1 MHTLTFVVVLAVVGI
16 SSPATACVGTAGWP
30 KEDVYNK
37 QFFFFNVYLN
47 F

>member
-1 MHTLTFVVVLAVVGI
+1 MDLKTRNMPEK
-16 SSPATACVGTAGWP
+16 SPATACVGTAGWP